1 MTFRKSRQL
10 HLLVIILCYAL
21 LFRSRR
27 SDINRTAS
35 TLTSPTLRSVG
46 IPLICPRFFLIF
58 FLFPSPQDNII
69 AMGFPSGDVSD
80 FADDSR
86 SAMAKSKL
94 SKVEALYRNPISEVV
109 RFLDTKH
116 PGTYKVYNL
125 CSERLYDPEN
135 FHMMVAHFAFEDHNC
150 PPLMMVQSFCCSAA
164 DHLSKSAKHVVAVHC
179 KAGKS
184 RTGLMICALMLHLKL
199 FSSPAECIQFYNA
212 ARCHD
217 LKGLTLASQRR
228 YVRYYFHEMRH
239 GPAPENPR
247 FLCSI
252 CVTNSP
258 PNLSLFWRFRTHLP
272 RDPYTSTRDLER
284 NDECICNVR
293 QPCFVAL

>member
-1 MTFRKSRQL
+1 
-10 HLLVIILCYAL
+10 
-21 LFRSRR
+21 
-27 SDINRTAS
+27 
-35 TLTSPTLRSVG
+35 
-46 IPLICPRFFLIF
+46 
-58 FLFPSPQDNII
+58 
-69 AMGFPSGDVSD
+69 MGFPSGDVSD
-80 FADDSR
+80 FADDSK

-150 PPLMMVQSFCCSAA
+150 PPLVMIKSFCISAA
-164 DHLSKSAKHVVAVHC
+164 GHLANSPKHVIAVHC

-184 RTGLMICALMLHLKL
+184 RTGLMICALMMHMKL
-199 FSSPAECIQFYNA
+199 FSSTADCIRYYNA

-228 YVRYYFHEMRH
+228 YVRYYFHEMLH
-239 GPAPENPR
+239 GAVPEHPR
-247 FLCSI
+247 FLSSL
-252 CVTNSP
+252 CVTNGP
-258 PNLSLFWRFRTHLP
+258 PNLSLFWRFRTHMP

-284 NDECICNVR
+284 KDECICNVR
-293 QPCFVAL
+293 LFV